1 MWLVTSI
8 QNNKLLNMHCVRW
21 SSTLT
26 KRQPFIYPKDL
37 SLTANCPIQVQE
49 TSWQCGSHSTD
60 GNFLKKGQAVKLSA
74 NTHDKYG
81 VDRCTHQPVEKI
93 WTGHRKHSYKTY
105 SPFIQNV
112 ESIHKC
118 VQGWKDS
125 QQCTIHITS
134 VQGHQKI
141 VICLI
146 HQ

>member
-1 MWLVTSI
+1 MSLVTTI
-8 QNNKLLNMHCVRW
+8 QNNKLWSVHCVRC
-21 SSTLT
+21 SPTLT

-93 WTGHRKHSYKTY
+93 
-105 SPFIQNV
+105 
-112 ESIHKC
+112 
-118 VQGWKDS
+118 
-125 QQCTIHITS
+125 
-134 VQGHQKI
+134 
-141 VICLI
+141 
-146 HQ
+146 